1 MNLNS
6 AGWAT
11 MTGWTIWMFIL
22 PSTLEIFQLLSNK
35 NKGKILNLKLNLK

>member
-1 MNLNS
+1 MNLSS

-22 PSTLEIFQLLSNK
+22 PLILEIFPIIPTT
-35 NKGKILNLKLNLK
+35 ILVFEVDIDLF

>member
-1 MNLNS
+1 MNLSN

-22 PSTLEIFQLLSNK
+22 PLILEIFQLLSNK
-35 NKGKILNLKLNLK
+35 NKGKILNLKLNLE